1 MSEIFSRGLKS
12 LESPFIDGKLHTLVG
27 SRSRR
32 KSIDGRN
39 FLGPY
44 PLTPSQLGNHEGA
57 WEDPLTVLTAA
68 MPVNLH
74 GIRAVNPSQP
84 LANQSDGNL
93 EHEQVQER
101 TRAPQNPTVSPPID
115 QRYHSLDKRTDKN
128 VRSEIGT
135 IVLAALN
142 DIMRSKTEAGVLKGT
157 LETRTA
163 QVKAAQYDTD
173 IKFRELAV
181 QLESLSVRDEN
192 WMKQARGVVELLNQY
207 ESQCQLWKHRAEEMD
222 RTVDEARSRIA
233 AEQRAMAA
241 LKREHAAHQATTS
254 AMLQSKVQELEET
267 NNDARTLAKFCEDLT
282 SREEDLRQALENA
295 RAETNRARAEM
306 HETQKENQTL
316 NQLTTQWNRDKKA
329 LENAT
334 SRESGVHVQL
344 VQARQEIAKL
354 QALSLDK
361 DKALE
366 DMLAEL
372 QHLRKPTPNPS
383 ATITPRMDETK
394 INDRTVLSLMEIYGR
409 NRGSGEGRGGPA
421 SFLAGLNEIIEMSDE
436 VEGASASRT
445 GRAAFRRG
453 LGYVFSSI
461 RYTIYR
467 PYWGQSS

>member
-27 SRSRR
+27 FRSRR

-44 PLTPSQLGNHEGA
+44 PLTPTLLGNHEGA
-57 WEDPLTVLTAA
+57 WEDPLTVLTGA

-74 GIRAVNPSQP
+74 GIRAVNPSQS
-84 LANQSDGNL
+84 LASQSDGNL

-101 TRAPQNPTVSPPID
+101 TRASQNPTVSPPID
-115 QRYHSLDKRTDKN
+115 QRYHSLDNRTDTN

-135 IVLAALN
+135 IVLAAFK

-181 QLESLSVRDEN
+181 QLESLPVRDEN

-254 AMLQSKVQELEET
+254 AILQSKVQELAET
-267 NNDARTLAKFCEDLT
+267 SNDARTLAKFCEDLT
-282 SREEDLRQALENA
+282 SREADLKHALEHA

-329 LENAT
+329 LEDAT

-383 ATITPRMDETK
+383 ATVTPRMDETK

-445 GRAAFRRG
+445 SGAAFRRG

-461 RYTIYR
+461 RYTIYTT
-467 PYWGQSS
+467 YGGQSH

>member
-1 MSEIFSRGLKS
+1 
-12 LESPFIDGKLHTLVG
+12 
-27 SRSRR
+27 
-32 KSIDGRN
+32 
-39 FLGPY
+39 
-44 PLTPSQLGNHEGA
+44 
-57 WEDPLTVLTAA
+57 
-68 MPVNLH
+68 
-74 GIRAVNPSQP
+74 
-84 LANQSDGNL
+84 
-93 EHEQVQER
+93 
-101 TRAPQNPTVSPPID
+101 
-115 QRYHSLDKRTDKN
+115 
-128 VRSEIGT
+128 
-135 IVLAALN
+135 
-142 DIMRSKTEAGVLKGT
+142 
-157 LETRTA
+157 
-163 QVKAAQYDTD
+163 
-173 IKFRELAV
+173 
-181 QLESLSVRDEN
+181 
-192 WMKQARGVVELLNQY
+192 MKQARGVVELLNQY

-254 AMLQSKVQELEET
+254 AMLQSKVQELAET

-282 SREEDLRQALENA
+282 SREEDLRQALEN
-295 RAETNRARAEM
+295 ARAEM

-445 GRAAFRRG
+445 SGAAFRRG

-461 RYTIYR
+461 RYILYNV
-467 PYWGQSS
+467 WGSIALILEGFCAVYLCPPTLQSNPSQLLQS

>member
-1 MSEIFSRGLKS
+1 ML
-12 LESPFIDGKLHTLVG
+12 
-27 SRSRR
+27 
-32 KSIDGRN
+32 
-39 FLGPY
+39 
-44 PLTPSQLGNHEGA
+44 
-57 WEDPLTVLTAA
+57 
-68 MPVNLH
+68 
-74 GIRAVNPSQP
+74 
-84 LANQSDGNL
+84 
-93 EHEQVQER
+93 
-101 TRAPQNPTVSPPID
+101 
-115 QRYHSLDKRTDKN
+115 
-128 VRSEIGT
+128 
-135 IVLAALN
+135 
-142 DIMRSKTEAGVLKGT
+142 
-157 LETRTA
+157 
-163 QVKAAQYDTD
+163 QVKESQYDTD

-282 SREEDLRQALENA
+282 SREEDLRQALEHA

-461 RYTIYR
+461 RYTIYT
-467 PYWGQSS
+467 PYGGQLS